1 MTSLGN
7 GPATSRGQ
15 RAWPLD
21 VTCYDREP
29 TFSPEEQQALLLF
42 LKMKHI
48 TQEDVLKILA
58 GVTTLERMVR
68 PLRDAFAVIEGGQ
81 ENKDRAMG
89 LLLRT
94 CAREGRTFWNW
105 DHATWLRVLG
115 PTQIAFFQEHALPN
129 LTDIRQQVMAAA
141 YLLQCFQDVQVL
153 GGYDRRSLANK
164 VFGNAR
170 VTATLLA
177 IEEIALGWGYSVH
190 YQNAFRGVISE
201 VLLMHSCPEL
211 DGVTLD
217 LLEHLRSA
225 PEITHGRRTMLFRL
239 SRILSHLGIVE
250 TPLPKNS
257 GTPVEVFRTQCELGI
272 APDWVAWTERW
283 YQTSVLAPQTRKAM
297 RHSLLK
303 AGRWLALHHPG
314 VTRPEHWTRELAAE
328 YVAAVDRM
336 HIGEYVGYTKPVH
349 TRQGDP
355 LSPRRKSHLLCTM
368 RQCFRDAQE
377 WDWIPRHFNPGRV
390 FATPRSLKALIG
402 PSPRAI
408 ADDIWA
414 KLLWAGLNLEE
425 KDFPI
430 HGPTTKFREGNQI
443 NPAGTAFYPIAMLRA
458 LTLLWLFGGLR
469 SNEIVRLRTGC
480 VRMQTIIPE
489 GKTQADA
496 KTVCLLDIPVHK
508 TGHAFTKPV
517 DALVG
522 EAILAWEKIRPEQPQ
537 MIDAKTG
544 EAAHFLFCYRAHRLR
559 KEYLNLCLIP
569 TLCRKAGVPRTDTRG
584 SISSHRARSTI
595 ASQLFNAREPMTL
608 FELQA
613 WLGHQ
618 SPATTQHYVSTSP
631 TKLAQAYKDAG
642 YFSRNV
648 RAIEV
653 LIDRGAITSGAAV
666 NGSPWRYYDLGHGW
680 CSYEFFDQ
688 CPHRMAC
695 ARCDFYVPKDS
706 TRGQWLETRDDLL
719 KMLQEIPLSDEER
732 AAVDGDVQALNRL
745 LERLKEVPTPSKYHL
760 ETLQQQVF
768 IPVNAVLSKKEE
780 KRWP

>member
-1 MTSLGN
+1 MSPSINAVAPPTKSWV
-7 GPATSRGQ
+7 
-15 RAWPLD
+15 WPLD
-21 VTCYDREP
+21 LTQYNRKP
-29 TFSPEEQQALLLF
+29 RFSMTKQRDLLAF
-42 LKMKHI
+42 LDLEHF
-48 TQEDVLKILA
+48 TQEAMLKTFTR
-58 GVTTLERMVR
+58 VEHLERLVR
-68 PLRDAFAVIEGGQ
+68 PLRDVFAVIEGGQ
-81 ENKDRAMG
+81 ANKDRAMG

-94 CAREGRTFWNW
+94 CAREERIFWEW

-115 PTQIAFFQEHALPN
+115 PTQVAFFQEHALPN
-129 LTDIRQQVMAAA
+129 ITDIRQQVMAAA

-164 VFGNAR
+164 VFGSER
-170 VTATLLA
+170 VTATLRT
-177 IEEIALGWGYSVH
+177 IEETALGWGYSIH

-201 VLLMHSCPEL
+201 VLLVHGHPEL
-211 DGVTLD
+211 EGVTLD
-217 LLEHLRSA
+217 LLERLRSA
-225 PEITHGRRTMLFRL
+225 PEIAHGRRTMLFRL
-239 SRILSHLGIVE
+239 SRVLAHLGIVE
-250 TPLPKNS
+250 TPLPKKS
-257 GTPVEVFRTQCELGI
+257 GTPVEVFRTQCERGI

-283 YQTSVLAPQTRKAM
+283 HQTSVLAPQTRRTM
-297 RHSLLK
+297 RNSLLK
-303 AGRWLALHHPG
+303 AGRWLALHHPDI
-314 VTRPEHWTRELAAE
+314 TRPEQWTRELAAE

-349 TRQGDP
+349 ARQGEP
-355 LSPRRKSHLLCTM
+355 ISPRRKAHLLCTM
-368 RQCFRDAQE
+368 RQCFHDAQE
-377 WDWIPRHFNPGRV
+377 WGWIPRHFNPGRV

-408 ADDIWA
+408 ADDVWA

-430 HGPTTKFREGNQI
+430 HGPTTKFREESQI
-443 NPAGTAFYPIAMLRA
+443 NPTVTAFYPMAMLRA
-458 LTLLWLFGGLR
+458 LALLWLFGGLR
-469 SNEIVRLRTGC
+469 SDEIVRLRTGC

-489 GKTQADA
+489 GKTQADT

-522 EAILAWEKIRPEQPQ
+522 EAILAWEKVRPEQPL

-544 EAAHFLFCYRAHRLR
+544 EAAHFLFCYRAHRLHR
-559 KEYLNLCLIP
+559 QYLNRCLIP
-569 TLCRKAGVPRTDTRG
+569 ILCQKAGVPRTDARG
-584 SISSHRARSTI
+584 PISSHRARSTI

-613 WLGHQ
+613 WLGHH

-653 LIDRGAITSGAAV
+653 LIDQEAITSGAAA
-666 NGSPWRYYDLGHGW
+666 NGSPWRYYELGHGW

-695 ARCDFYVPKDS
+695 ARCDFYVPKGSD
-706 TRGQWLETRDDLL
+706 RGLWLQTRDGLL
-719 KMLQEIPLSDEER
+719 KLLQEIPLSDEER
-732 AAVDGDVQALNRL
+732 AAVDGDVQALDRL
-745 LERLKEVPTPSKYHL
+745 LERLATVPTPSGSL
-760 ETLQQQVF
+760 PGELTGSFIPLQTLQAS
-768 IPVNAVLSKKEE
+768 PRGRSS
-780 KRWP
+780 

>member
-1 MTSLGN
+1 MNASG
-7 GPATSRGQ
+7 GRRAASGGQ
-15 RAWPLD
+15 WTWPLD

-29 TFSPEEQQALLLF
+29 TFSPVEQQALLPF
-42 LKMKHI
+42 LEMKHL
-48 TQEDVLKILA
+48 TQEDMRKTLA
-58 GVTTLERMVR
+58 GGDSLERMVR
-68 PLRDAFAVIEGGQ
+68 PLRDVFAVMESEQ
-81 ENKDRAMG
+81 DNKDRALV

-94 CAREGRTFWNW
+94 CAREGSTFWHW

-115 PTQIAFFQEHALPN
+115 PTQVAFFQEHALPN
-129 LTDIRQQVMAAA
+129 LTDIRQHVMAAA
-141 YLLQCFQDVQVL
+141 YLLHCFQHVQVL

-164 VFGNAR
+164 VFGSER
-170 VTATLLA
+170 VTATLSS
-177 IEEIALGWGYSVH
+177 IETITLSWGYSIH
-190 YQNAFRGVISE
+190 YQNAFCGVISE
-201 VLLMHSCPEL
+201 VLLVHGHPDL
-211 DGVTLD
+211 NGVTLD
-217 LLEHLRSA
+217 LLEQLRSA

-239 SRILSHLGIVE
+239 SRVLTHLHIIE
-250 TPLPKNS
+250 APLPKNS
-257 GTPVEVFRTQCELGI
+257 GTPVEVFRMQCEMGI

-283 YQTSVLAPQTRKAM
+283 YQTSVLAPQTRQAM
-297 RHSLLK
+297 RNTLLK

-349 TRQGDP
+349 ARQGDP

-368 RQCFRDAQE
+368 RQCFHDAQE
-377 WDWIPRHFNPGRV
+377 WGWIPRHFNPGRV

-430 HGPTTKFREGNQI
+430 HGPTTKSRGE
-443 NPAGTAFYPIAMLRA
+443 NPAGTAFYPMAMLRA

-508 TGHAFTKPV
+508 TGHAFTKPI

-522 EAILAWEKIRPEQPQ
+522 EAILAWEKVRPEQPQ
-537 MIDAKTG
+537 MIDGKTG
-544 EAAHFLFCYRAHRLR
+544 EVCHFLFCYRAHRLR

-569 TLCRKAGVPRTDTRG
+569 ALCQKAGVPRTDARG

-653 LIDRGAITSGAAV
+653 LIDRDAITSGAAA

-695 ARCDFYVPKDS
+695 ARCDFYVPKASDRGLWLQ
-706 TRGQWLETRDDLL
+706 TRESLL

-732 AAVDGDVQALNRL
+732 AAVDGDVQALQRL
-745 LERLKEVPTPSKYHL
+745 LERLTDVPAPAGPTPNQL
-760 ETLQQQVF
+760 EAPGRGPMNIISVEQVRR
-768 IPVNAVLSKKEE
+768 KG
-780 KRWP
+780 